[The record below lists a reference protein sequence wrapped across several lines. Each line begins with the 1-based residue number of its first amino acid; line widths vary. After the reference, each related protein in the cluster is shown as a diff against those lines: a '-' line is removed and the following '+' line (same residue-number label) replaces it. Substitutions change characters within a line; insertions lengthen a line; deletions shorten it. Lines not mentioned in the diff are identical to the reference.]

1 MRPFRLVRSAAGLAL
16 LGLLPAMTHAAAC
29 GGGFSNP
36 VVTENCSSDPS
47 SWSSDW
53 QANRAK
59 FVYDPSV
66 LAGYASRSSINRGGS
81 LNFYIQSPQKT
92 PGFTIDIYRLGYYG
106 GLGGRLVQHIG
117 ELTSAAQPPCRWEHG
132 GTVNGYFTCNNWHR
146 SYALDV
152 PASWTS
158 GVYVAAIRSLQKP
171 GSGGSSAPQ
180 AYAHDV
186 LFVVRDDAR
195 HAAFVYQQ
203 AIATEQAYNSYAYGP
218 GLYARQTVDGNNVP
232 VAKATFE
239 RPFDALDNLQFYRF
253 ELPFIFWL
261 ERSGYDVAYTT
272 DIDTHERTAPIA
284 ANYRAFILSGHS
296 EYWSRPMYDAVQA
309 ARDSGVHL
317 GFFGGDTLYWQMR
330 LEDETAQPGDGTHNG
345 HDRVMVVFR
354 SPYPPQANGLGDPN
368 PDPALQTIYWRDFP
382 LMRDEEAL
390 VGVHFTHP
398 LNCTEHVAAWAS
410 AGTADVAPVLRSAP
424 QPLVVASTA
433 SWVFEGT
440 GLHAGDSIPH
450 VYGQESDALEPSAD
464 PPCGRSPADPPARTP
479 SYLGN
484 TFTLIA
490 SSPFENVVWRPPA
503 AVAQR
508 TLAPVNSVVFQ
519 ACSGAWVFAAGDI
532 MWGNTLA
539 PSFMLEQDYTSAP
552 LQQLTANV
560 LDVFAGRKSAPPGQG
575 CTTRYPV
582 ELLEGPLQLLLDH

>member
-1 MRPFRLVRSAAGLAL
+1 MRPLRCACAAGALAL
-16 LGLLPAMTHAAAC
+16 FGMTAAMAHAGACSAGL
-29 GGGFSNP
+29 SNP
-36 VVTENCSSDPS
+36 VVTENCSTDS
-47 SWSSDW
+47 STWSNDW
-53 QANRAK
+53 QVDRTK

-66 LAGYASRSSINRGGS
+66 LAGYVSRSSINRGGS

-106 GLGGRLVQHIG
+106 GMGGRLVQHIG
-117 ELTSAAQPPCRWEHG
+117 GLTSAAQPPCRWEQG
-132 GTVNGYFTCNNWHR
+132 GTANGYFSCNNWHR
-146 SYALDV
+146 SYALNV
-152 PASWTS
+152 PSDWTS

-171 GSGGSSAPQ
+171 GGDSSTATQ

-186 LFVVRDDAR
+186 VFVVRDDAR
-195 HAAFVYQQ
+195 HAAFLYQQ
-203 AIATEQAYNSYAYGP
+203 AVATEQAYNSYVYGP
-218 GLYARQTVDGNNVP
+218 GLYDVQTITGNVVP

-261 ERSGYDVAYTT
+261 ERNGYDVAYTT
-272 DIDTHERTAPIA
+272 DIDTHERATPIA
-284 ANYRAFILSGHS
+284 QSYRAFILSGHS

-309 ARDSGVHL
+309 ARDAGVHL

-354 SPYPPQANGLGDPN
+354 NRYPPLANGLGDPN

-382 LMRDEEAL
+382 LMRDEQAL

-398 LNCTEHVAAWAS
+398 VDCTEHVAAWAGG
-410 AGTADVAPVLRSAP
+410 GTPAAAPSLRSMP

-433 SWVFEGT
+433 SWVFDGT
-440 GLHAGDSIPH
+440 GLHQGDSVPH
-450 VYGQESDALEPSAD
+450 VYGQESDAFERHVAPM
-464 PPCGRSPADPPARTP
+464 CGRGPADPAARAPAYRK
-479 SYLGN
+479 G
-484 TFTLIA
+484 TFAVFA
-490 SSPFENVVWRPPA
+490 SSPFDNVVWGPGLP
-503 AVAQR
+503 VTQP

-532 MWGNTLA
+532 MWGNALA
-539 PSFMLEQDYTSAP
+539 PSFLLGQDYTSAP
-552 LQQLTANV
+552 LQQLSANV
-560 LDVFAGRKSAPPGQG
+560 LDVFAGRKSVPAGGACVLP
-575 CTTRYPV
+575 YPA
-582 ELLEGPLQLLLDH
+582 ELLEPSLQLLLDH